1 MNEAWN
7 NRIEIFFN
15 DINQKRQINSLFKSK
30 TLNCDFKNIFIN
42 IYFQLILDQYSR
54 YNEEIFPQLDD
65 FLKKN
70 NILW

>member
-42 IYFQLILDQYSR
+42 IYFQLILDQYRR